1 MTKER
6 NLTLTGR
13 DKNEALEALK
23 AIKKFSTK
31 KPEKRY
37 YRHVYISVNSDGVE
51 HTVSDGGV
59 LGKTLNVDDL
69 ITKAEITIN
78 ETVNFERF
86 FISATIRKD

>member
-1 MTKER
+1 MK
-6 NLTLTGR
+6 LC
-13 DKNEALEALK
+13 
-23 AIKKFSTK
+23 TK

-51 HTVSDGGV
+51 HTVSDGGT

-86 FISATIRKD
+86 FISATIRKN